1 MGERKKE
8 KEKKK
13 KEKEKFDRGNPARVP
28 TLSIIRPP
36 SAGILISR
44 GQKESRE
51 TDREFLWINEI
62 LLRVQPAS
70 LPASNGM

>member
-1 MGERKKE
+1 MN
-8 KEKKK
+8 EKKK